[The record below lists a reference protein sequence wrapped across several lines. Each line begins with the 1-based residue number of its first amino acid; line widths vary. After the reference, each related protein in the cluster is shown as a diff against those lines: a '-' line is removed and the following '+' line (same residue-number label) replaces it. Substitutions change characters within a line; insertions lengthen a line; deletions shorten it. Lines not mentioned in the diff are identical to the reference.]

1 MFFEIMLCVFT
12 LFLVTMLSGC
22 ERTEQKDK
30 VVDVIA
36 KDNGKNIQNT
46 KKTAYLTFDDGPSC
60 LTEKYLDILESEGVK
75 ATFFVIGQQIN
86 GEEQTIKRE
95 ISQGHESWSAYLLS

>member
-1 MFFEIMLCVFT
+1 MMFFEIMLCVFT

-46 KKTAYLTFDDGPSC
+46 KKTAYLTFDDGRAA
-60 LTEKYLDILESEGVK
+60 LLKNILI
-75 ATFFVIGQQIN
+75 F
-86 GEEQTIKRE
+86 
-95 ISQGHESWSAYLLS
+95 

>member
-46 KKTAYLTFDDGPSC
+46 KKNS
-60 LTEKYLDILESEGVK
+60 
-75 ATFFVIGQQIN
+75 
-86 GEEQTIKRE
+86 
-95 ISQGHESWSAYLLS
+95 ISYF

>member
-1 MFFEIMLCVFT
+1 MMFFEIMLCVFT

-46 KKTAYLTFDDGPSC
+46 KKIAYLTFDDGRAA
-60 LTEKYLDILESEGVK
+60 LLKNILI
-75 ATFFVIGQQIN
+75 F
-86 GEEQTIKRE
+86 
-95 ISQGHESWSAYLLS
+95 